1 MCAENQYHKK
11 AAFATLGCK
20 VNQYETEAMIELFKK
35 KGYETVDFSSSA
47 DVYVINTCSVTN
59 MSDRKSRQIIR
70 QAKKNNPSAVV
81 CVTGCYAQAAADDVM
96 DIDGVN
102 LVMGTMGRET
112 IADIADTLDCG
123 SKINMTGDIMHNHIF
138 ENLSINSC
146 TDRTRAYIKV
156 QEGCSQFCSYCI
168 IPFTRGPVR
177 SRSMGD
183 ILDEAKRLSDNGF
196 SEIVLAGIHIAAFGR
211 DGGGEDLSGLLNK
224 VSEIDRIKRIRL
236 SSIEPMTLDKIFI
249 DNIKECKKLCPHF
262 HISLQSGSD
271 AVLKRMNRHYTT
283 EQFTDIVNQIR
294 EHYPDAALT
303 TDVMVGFPGETE
315 DEFYETVKFM
325 EKTGF
330 AQAHIFE
337 YSQRKGTKAAVMDN
351 QINPKIKKQRS
362 RILLDITNKYE
373 NKFLRSHIGKTME
386 VLFERPLK
394 NMNGYYEGKTGNYMT
409 AAAVSDENISGKY
422 FNVKMDRLENNII
435 FGRIVTAEEI

>member
-1 MCAENQYHKK
+1 MKEKKK

-20 VNQYETEAMIELFKK
+20 VNQYETEAMTELFKK
-35 KGYETVDFSSSA
+35 KGYETVDFSSPA

-70 QAKKNNPSAVV
+70 QAKKNNPSAVI
-81 CVTGCYAQAAADDVM
+81 CVTGCYAQASAQEVL

-102 LVMGTMGRET
+102 LVMGTMGRESV
-112 IADIADTLDCG
+112 ADIAGTLKCSD
-123 SKINMTGDIMHNHIF
+123 KINMTGNIMQNHTF
-138 ENLSINSC
+138 EALSINSC

-177 SRSMGD
+177 SRSMSD
-183 ILDEAKRLSDNGF
+183 IMEEAARLADNGF

-211 DGGGEDLSGLLNK
+211 DSGEEDLAGLLCRI
-224 VSEIDRIKRIRL
+224 SEIDKIRRIRL
-236 SSIEPMTLDKIFI
+236 SSIEPMTLDDSFTDKIK
-249 DNIKECKKLCPHF
+249 NCEKLCPHF

-283 EQFTDIVNQIR
+283 AQFTDITKRVRNL
-294 EHYPDAALT
+294 YPDAAIT

-315 DEFYETVKFM
+315 EEFYETVKFL
-325 EKTGF
+325 EQTEF

-337 YSQRKGTKAAVMDN
+337 YSRRKGTKAAEMKN
-351 QINPKIKKQRS
+351 QIDPIIKKQRS
-362 RILLDITNKYE
+362 RILFDIVNKSE
-373 NKFLRSHIGKTME
+373 NKFLRSHIGKTMK
-386 VLFERPLK
+386 VLFERPCK
-394 NMNGYYEGKTGNYMT
+394 NMPGYSEGKTGNYMT
-409 AAAVSDENISGKY
+409 VIAASDENISGKY
-422 FNVKMDRLENNII
+422 FNVKTDRVENNII
-435 FGRIVTAEEI
+435 FGTITDR